1 MKRTASV
8 AAGVVGIGAA
18 IVLVVLGVSRTVG
31 RPGQDSMPQVL
42 TVERV
47 SLSPG
52 RIELVVRNGGR
63 APVRVAQLAVNDAYW
78 QFEVDRAEIPRLET
92 ARVRVDYPWERGEP
106 LTVKMVSADGQTVSH
121 AVEFPVVNPAL
132 RSGALGRYVPMGLFM
147 GVVPV
152 AVGLAARPFFR
163 RSQGSLWHFFLAFTI
178 GVLVAIGVEAG
189 VELFETSGRLADAIS
204 GRLLAVTVAAVSFV
218 AISEIARAMRDRAGL
233 DEGTAAAWT
242 LAGAIGMHNM
252 GEGLA
257 VAGAEAAGAVAVG
270 ALLAMGFAV
279 HNLSEGVA
287 IAAAMG
293 PRAVPYR
300 TVAGVTLL
308 AGLPAVVGLLVGS
321 RSPSDLATVV
331 LVAVGVGA
339 IAEVVVEVRSI
350 LVKRGPGEVGTL
362 TAVGVAAGLLFM
374 YVTSLAIT

>member
-1 MKRTASV
+1 M
-8 AAGVVGIGAA
+8 GLGAA
-18 IVLVVLGVSRTVG
+18 VVLVVLGMSRAVG
-31 RPGQDSMPQVL
+31 RSVGDGIPQAL

-47 SLSPG
+47 NLTPG

-63 APVRVAQLAVNDAYW
+63 APVTVSQLAVNDAYW
-78 QFEVDRAEIPRLET
+78 QFEVDKGEISRLET
-92 ARVRVDYPWERGEP
+92 AKVGVDYPWERGEP
-106 LTVKMVSADGQTVSH
+106 LTVKLVSADGQTVSH
-121 AVEFPVVNPAL
+121 TVEFPVESPAS
-132 RSGALGRYVPMGLFM
+132 RSGTLGRYVPMGLFM

-152 AVGLAARPFFR
+152 AIGLVARPFFS
-163 RSQGSLWHFFLAFTI
+163 RSERSLWNFFLAFTI

-189 VELFETSGRLADAIS
+189 IDLLEASDRLSDAIS

-218 AISEIARAMRDRAGL
+218 AISEIARAIRDRAGL

-242 LAGAIGMHNM
+242 LSAAIGLHNM

-293 PRAVPYR
+293 PRAVSYR

-308 AGLPAVVGLLVGS
+308 AGLPALAGLLLGS
-321 RSPSDLATVV
+321 RSPSDLATVL
-331 LVAVGVGA
+331 LVAVGLGA

-350 LVKRGPGEVGTL
+350 LLERGAGEMGAV
-362 TAVGVAAGLLFM
+362 TAVGVTAGLLFM